1 VKLLGIILN
10 YKTADM
16 TLEAARGLAK
26 ALELVPEARFV
37 IVDNDSQDGSFEKL
51 SAAVAAEPWRERC
64 EVLASGRNGGF
75 GAGNNF
81 AMRRNLESHDPAEY
95 FYLLNS
101 DAIPAPDAVKVLA
114 DFMDGHGDAA
124 IAGGYVHGPDGAFHN
139 TAFRYPSFASELEE
153 QAQTGPI
160 SKLLAEFVV
169 ALPEQERTLR
179 VDWTAA
185 VSMILRRK
193 ALQKVGLFDETFF
206 LYFEETDLCRRA
218 VTAGYAVYYVPKSRV
233 SHIGS
238 VSTGMKSL
246 DKPMP
251 KYWFEAREHYFRKHH
266 GDAYYVTANVAW
278 LAGRAVRGLR
288 RAVTLKPDPRRPSIT
303 RDFLRHNF
311 APQRFRG
318 PGK

>member
-1 VKLLGIILN
+1 MKLLGIILN
-10 YKTADM
+10 YKTPDM

-26 ALELVPEARFV
+26 ALEGVPDARFV
-37 IVDNDSQDGSFEKL
+37 IVDNDSRDGSYEAL
-51 SAAVAAEPWRERC
+51 TAAVAKEPWHARC

-81 AMRRNLESHDPAEY
+81 AMRRNLESKDPAEY

-101 DAIPAPDAVKVLA
+101 DAIPAPQAVKVLV

-124 IAGGYVHGPDGAFHN
+124 IAGSYVHGPDGSFHN

-160 SKLLAEFVV
+160 SKLLAEYIV
-169 ALPEQERTLR
+169 ALPESQRTLR

-193 ALQKVGLFDETFF
+193 AVEKFGLFDETFF

-218 VTAGYAVYYVPKSRV
+218 VDAGYAVYYVRDSEV

-246 DKPMP
+246 DRPMP

-266 GDAYYVTANVAW
+266 GDAYYMTANLAW
-278 LAGRAVRGLR
+278 VLGRSMRGLR
-288 RAVTLKPDPRRPSIT
+288 RTLERKADPRRPRLT
-303 RDFLRHNF
+303 RDFIKHNF
-311 APQRFRG
+311 SPERFR
-318 PGK
+318 K

>member
-1 VKLLGIILN
+1 MKLLGIILN
-10 YKTADM
+10 YKTPDM

-26 ALELVPEARFV
+26 ALEVVPDARFV
-37 IVDNDSQDGSFEKL
+37 IVDNDSRDGSFEKL
-51 SAAVAAEPWRERC
+51 TAAVAKEPWHARC

-81 AMRRNLESHDPAEY
+81 AMRRNLESKDPAEY

-101 DAIPAPDAVKVLA
+101 DAIPAPQAVKVLV

-124 IAGGYVHGPDGAFHN
+124 IAGSYVHGPDGSFHN

-160 SKLLAEFVV
+160 SKLLAEYIV
-169 ALPEQERTLR
+169 ALPESQRTLR

-193 ALQKVGLFDETFF
+193 AVEKFGLFDETFF

-218 VTAGYAVYYVPKSRV
+218 VDAGYAVYYVRDSEV

-246 DKPMP
+246 DRPMP

-266 GDAYYVTANVAW
+266 GDAYYMTANLAW
-278 LAGRAVRGLR
+278 MLGRSMRGLR
-288 RAVTLKPDPRRPSIT
+288 RTLERKADPRRPRLT
-303 RDFLRHNF
+303 RDFIKHNF
-311 APQRFRG
+311 SPERFR
-318 PGK
+318 K

>member
-1 VKLLGIILN
+1 MKLLGIILN
-10 YKTADM
+10 YKTPDM
-16 TLEAARGLAK
+16 TLEAARGLAR
-26 ALELVPEARFV
+26 ALELVPDSRFV

-51 SAAVAAEPWRERC
+51 RAAVAEEPWRDKC

-81 AMRRNLESHDPAEY
+81 AMRRNLESKDPAEY

-101 DAIPAPDAVKVLA
+101 DAIPAPDAAKVLV

-124 IAGGYVHGPDGAFHN
+124 IAGSYVHGPDGSFHN
-139 TAFRYPSFASELEE
+139 TAFRYPSFAAELEE

-160 SKLLAEFVV
+160 SKLLAEFIV
-169 ALPEQERTLR
+169 ALPETDRITR

-185 VSMILRRK
+185 VSMVLRARAVK
-193 ALQKVGLFDETFF
+193 KFGLFDETFF

-218 VTAGYAVYYVPKSRV
+218 VLAGYAVYYVPQSKV

-238 VSTGMKSL
+238 VSTGMKNHE
-246 DKPMP
+246 KPMP

-266 GDAYYVTANVAW
+266 GDAYYVAANVSW
-278 LAGRAVRGLR
+278 LAGRLVRGLR
-288 RAVTLKPDPRRPSIT
+288 RAVTMKKDPRRPHIT
-303 RDFLRHNF
+303 RDFVKHNF
-311 APQRFRG
+311 AVERF
-318 PGK
+318 KK